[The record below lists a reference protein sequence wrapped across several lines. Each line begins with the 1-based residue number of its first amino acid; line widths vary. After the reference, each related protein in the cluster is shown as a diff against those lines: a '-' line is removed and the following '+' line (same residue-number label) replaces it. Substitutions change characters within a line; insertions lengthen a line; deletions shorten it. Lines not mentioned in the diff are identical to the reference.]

1 MNKTMEPKGKVLVV
15 DDEQGF
21 CELLES
27 LLKKER
33 FQVISTTDPAEG
45 LKIVEQE
52 EVDLVFLDYKMP
64 GYDGISLLKEIKK
77 HDENIVA
84 IMITAYGTIET
95 AVEAMKYGA
104 YDFISKPFQ
113 KNDLIRLTAKA
124 WDKRKTMIEMSM
136 LREEI
141 QDRYNFNNIIGKSK
155 PMQDLFELIRRAANS
170 RCTVVIQGESGTG
183 KELVAK
189 AIHYNSPRKNKKIV
203 CVNAATLQDTLLE
216 SQLFGHVKGAFTGAY
231 KTQKGFFEIANGG
244 TLFLDEIAEISPSIQ
259 AKLLRV
265 LQEREI
271 VPLGSTTPV
280 KVDVRLLVA
289 TNQDLKKAMEEKRFR
304 EDLYYRLN
312 VLTITIPPL
321 RDRLEDIPLL
331 AMHFL
336 KKYAK
341 ESGKKIEGFTP
352 MAMELLCSYP
362 WPGNVRELENVIE
375 AAVSLET
382 SDKITTRYLNYD
394 GRLSALPR
402 SMKFVENDKI
412 LPYADAKKRFERE
425 YILTALER
433 CKGNVS
439 LAARQTG
446 IIRTNLYKKLKKLD
460 IKIREKD

>member
-1 MNKTMEPKGKVLVV
+1 MKQMGKVLVI

-27 LLKKER
+27 VLQR
-33 FQVISTTDPAEG
+33 QGFQVVTTTAPEKAID
-45 LKIVEQE
+45 IIE
-52 EVDLVFLDYKMP
+52 EEEIDLVFLDYKMP
-64 GYDGISLLKEIKK
+64 SCDGITLLKRIKEY
-77 HDENIVA
+77 DENIVV
-84 IMITAYGTIET
+84 IMITAYGSIET

-104 YDFISKPFQ
+104 YDFITKPFQ
-113 KNDLIRLTAKA
+113 KDDLIRLTQKA
-124 WDKRKTMIEMSM
+124 WDKRKIMVEMSH

-141 QDRYNFNNIIGKSK
+141 QERYSFNNIIGKSK
-155 PMQDLFELIRRAANS
+155 PMQDLFELIRRAAKS
-170 RCTVVIQGESGTG
+170 KCTVVIQGESGTG

-189 AIHYNSPRKNKKIV
+189 AIHYNSPRKHKKIV

-231 KTQKGFFEIANGG
+231 KAQKGFFEIADGG
-244 TLFLDEIAEISPSIQ
+244 TLFLDEIAEISPAIQ

-271 VPLGSTTPV
+271 VPLGSTTPI

-289 TNQDLKKAMEEKRFR
+289 TNQDLKKVMEEKKFR

-321 RDRLEDIPLL
+321 RERVEDIPLL

-341 ESGKKIEGFTP
+341 EAEKEINGFTP

-382 SDKITTRYLNYD
+382 SDTITTRYLNYD
-394 GRLSALPR
+394 GRLSSLPKGI
-402 SMKFVENDKI
+402 KFIEDDKMV
-412 LPYADAKKRFERE
+412 PYVDAKRRFEKE

-439 LAARQTG
+439 LAAKQTG
-446 IIRTNLYKKLKKLD
+446 IIRTNFYKKLKKLD
-460 IKIREKD
+460 IKLKKD

>member
-1 MNKTMEPKGKVLVV
+1 MARKGRILVV

-27 LLKKER
+27 VLQKEG
-33 FQVISTTDPAEG
+33 FEVISTTDPEKCIT
-45 LKIVEQE
+45 LLE
-52 EVDLVFLDYKMP
+52 EEDIDIVFLDYKMP
-64 GYDGISLLKEIKK
+64 GCDGITVLKRIKE

-84 IMITAYGTIET
+84 IIITAYGSIET

-104 YDFISKPFQ
+104 YDFITKPFQ
-113 KNDLIRLTAKA
+113 KNDLVRLTQKA
-124 WDKRKTMIEMSM
+124 WDKRKLMLEMSH
-136 LREEI
+136 LWEEI
-141 QDRYNFNNIIGKSK
+141 QDRYGFNNIIGKSK
-155 PMQDLFELIRRAANS
+155 PMQDLFDLIRRAANS

-189 AIHYNSPRKNKKIV
+189 AIHYNSPRKHKKIV

-231 KTQKGFFEIANGG
+231 KTQKGFFETADGG
-244 TLFLDEIAEISPSIQ
+244 TLFLDEIAEISPNIQ

-265 LQEREI
+265 LQEHEI
-271 VPLGSTTPV
+271 VPVGSTTPV

-289 TNQDLKKAMEEKRFR
+289 TNKDLKTVMEDGKFR

-312 VLTITIPPL
+312 VLTVTIPPL
-321 RDRLEDIPLL
+321 RDRVEDIPLL

-336 KKYAK
+336 QKYAE
-341 ESGKKIEGFTP
+341 ESGKDIHGFTP
-352 MAMELLCSYP
+352 MAMEMLCSYP

-375 AAVSLET
+375 AAISLET

-394 GRLSALPR
+394 GRLSSLPKGV
-402 SMKFVENDKI
+402 KFVEDNRI

-433 CKGNVS
+433 CSGNVS

-460 IKIREKD
+460 IKVGKAH

>member
-1 MNKTMEPKGKVLVV
+1 MKHKGKVLVV

-21 CELLES
+21 CELLQS
-27 LLKKER
+27 LLER
-33 FQVISTTDPAEG
+33 EGFQVVATTDPKQCVD
-45 LKIVEQE
+45 LVEE
-52 EVDLVFLDYKMP
+52 EDIDLVFLDYKMP
-64 GYDGISLLKEIKK
+64 GCDGITLLKRLKE
-77 HDENIVA
+77 HDEDVVV
-84 IMITAYGTIET
+84 IMITAYGSIET

-104 YDFISKPFQ
+104 YDFITKPFQ
-113 KNDLIRLTAKA
+113 KDDLIRLTQKA
-124 WDKRKTMIEMSM
+124 WDKRKLMLEMSH

-141 QDRYNFNNIIGKSK
+141 QGRYNFSNIIGKSK
-155 PMQDLFELIRRAANS
+155 PMQELFELIRRAASS

-231 KTQKGFFEIANGG
+231 KAQKGFFEIADGG
-244 TLFLDEIAEISPSIQ
+244 TLFLDEIAEISPGIQ

-271 VPLGSTTPV
+271 VPLGSTTPI

-289 TNQDLKKAMEEKRFR
+289 TNQDLKKVMEEKKFR
-304 EDLYYRLN
+304 QDLYYRLN

-321 RDRLEDIPLL
+321 RERVEDIPLL
-331 AMHFL
+331 ANHFL
-336 KKYAK
+336 KKYSK
-341 ESGKKIEGFTP
+341 EAGKEIQGFTP

-394 GRLSALPR
+394 GRLSSLPKGI
-402 SMKFVENDKI
+402 KFIEDDKM
-412 LPYADAKKRFERE
+412 LPYADAKRRFERE

-433 CKGNVS
+433 CKGNIS
-439 LAARQTG
+439 LAAKQTG
-446 IIRTNLYKKLKKLD
+446 IIRTNFYKKLKKLD
-460 IKIREKD
+460 IKIKK

>member
-1 MNKTMEPKGKVLVV
+1 MANNKGKVLVV

-27 LLKKER
+27 LLEKEG
-33 FQVISTTDPAEG
+33 FEVISTTDPEKC
-45 LKIVEQE
+45 LDMIQE
-52 EVDLVFLDYKMP
+52 EDIDIVFLDYKMP
-64 GYDGISLLKEIKK
+64 GCDGITLLKHIKEQ
-77 HDENIVA
+77 DENVVA
-84 IMITAYGTIET
+84 IMITAYGSIET

-104 YDFISKPFQ
+104 YDFITKPFQ
-113 KNDLIRLTAKA
+113 KNDLIRLAQKA
-124 WDKRKTMIEMSM
+124 WDKRKLMVEMSR

-141 QDRYNFNNIIGKSK
+141 QERYGFNNIIGKSK
-155 PMQDLFELIRRAANS
+155 PMQDLFELIRRAADS

-189 AIHYNSPRKNKKIV
+189 AIHYNSPRKHKKIV

-231 KTQKGFFEIANGG
+231 KDQKGFFEIADGG
-244 TLFLDEIAEISPSIQ
+244 TLFLDEITEISPAIQ

-271 VPLGSTTPV
+271 VPVGSTKPV

-289 TNQDLKKAMEEKRFR
+289 TNKDLKKTMEEKNFR

-321 RDRLEDIPLL
+321 RDRVEDIPLL

-336 KKYAK
+336 KKYSK
-341 ESGKKIEGFTP
+341 EAEKNITGFTP

-394 GRLSALPR
+394 GRLSSLPKG
-402 SMKFVENDKI
+402 MKFIEDNKM
-412 LPYADAKKRFERE
+412 LPYSDAKKRFERE

-433 CKGNVS
+433 CSGNIS

-446 IIRTNLYKKLKKLD
+446 IIRTNLYKKLKKLN
-460 IKIREKD
+460 INIRKDN

>member
-1 MNKTMEPKGKVLVV
+1 MAHKGKVLVV

-27 LLKKER
+27 LLQKEG
-33 FQVISTTDPAEG
+33 FEVTSTTDPEKC
-45 LKIVEQE
+45 LKLLE
-52 EVDLVFLDYKMP
+52 EDVDIVFLDYKMP
-64 GYDGISLLKEIKK
+64 GCDGITLLKRIKEQ
-77 HDENIVA
+77 DENVVA
-84 IMITAYGTIET
+84 IMITAYGSIET

-104 YDFISKPFQ
+104 YDFITKPFQ
-113 KNDLIRLTAKA
+113 KNDLIRLTQKA
-124 WDKRKTMIEMSM
+124 WDKRKLMVEMSH

-141 QDRYNFNNIIGKSK
+141 QERYGFDNIIGKSK
-155 PMQDLFELIRRAANS
+155 PMQDLFELIRRAADS

-189 AIHYNSPRKNKKIV
+189 AIHYNSPRRRKKIV
-203 CVNAATLQDTLLE
+203 CVNSATLQDTLLE

-231 KTQKGFFEIANGG
+231 RTQKGFFEIADGG
-244 TLFLDEIAEISPSIQ
+244 TLFLDEIADISPGIQ

-289 TNQDLKKAMEEKRFR
+289 TNQDLKKVMEEKKFR

-321 RDRLEDIPLL
+321 RERVEDIPLL
-331 AMHFL
+331 AIHFL
-336 KKYAK
+336 KKYVEEA
-341 ESGKKIEGFTP
+341 GKKIDGFTP

-394 GRLSALPR
+394 GRLSSLPR
-402 SMKFVENDKI
+402 GIKVMDDNRI
-412 LPYADAKKRFERE
+412 LPYSEAKKRFEKE
-425 YILTALER
+425 YILAALER
-433 CKGNVS
+433 CSGNIS

-446 IIRTNLYKKLKKLD
+446 IIRTNFYKKLKKLD
-460 IKIREKD
+460 IDLKKDK